1 MENEFNERTND
12 EKKEFDTDT
21 VNQVNES
28 TIKNESNDSNKDGG
42 ELWIMLGIGVF
53 LLLVFSIGFFVYY
66 KRNTIPPSPVFPEAD
81 DGWIPL
87 TPEENKNE
95 GETIDIPLTS
105 EFSDKEKDLP
115 LKDEKEEIIIK
126 DAEGTKVS
134 DIKSEEKSEAKEA
147 TDKPLPSAEEAKA
160 KSTQQKTGRMDG
172 LKEKDVATIG
182 SNNRNTSETSKT
194 QNDGRKSTGST
205 ASIKSKG
212 VEKKESAKNLPKNSG
227 TAIAKNTSQNRTV
240 QKIDKNNTSLDI
252 KRYWIQVASLKSKKS
267 ADEARLELEKNKMP
281 VNVFT
286 YKGKDDAIYYRIRVG
301 PYASKEEAEYWLRK
315 ISDIA
320 FFKNEKCY
328 VAGVE

>member
-12 EKKEFDTDT
+12 EEKEFDTDT

-87 TPEENKNE
+87 TPEENKRYKNE
-95 GETIDIPLTS
+95 EETIDIPLAS
-105 EFSDKEKDLP
+105 EFSDKDKGLVIKDKNEAAIIKDSEGETAVKGEIKSEDKETVTKSP
-115 LKDEKEEIIIK
+115 SVTENTKLKPYKQIKEQFDEKE
-126 DAEGTKVS
+126 T
-134 DIKSEEKSEAKEA
+134 
-147 TDKPLPSAEEAKA
+147 TD
-160 KSTQQKTGRMDG
+160 
-172 LKEKDVATIG
+172 G
-182 SNNRNTSETSKT
+182 SVRRNTFEKRQT
-194 QNDGRKSTGST
+194 QDAVKKNTLSTLSR
-205 ASIKSKG
+205 G
-212 VEKKESAKNLPKNSG
+212 VEKKEAAVTVPKNG
-227 TAIAKNTSQNRTV
+227 ETAIAKNTSQNRTV